1 MCQQIRQLGE
11 MGYYLET
18 QIPKLTQEGNRKL
31 EYTYN
36 MKFDWNLKNFPL
48 VKAQTQMPNKL
59 Y

>member
-1 MCQQIRQLGE
+1 
-11 MGYYLET
+11 MGYYLEI
-18 QIPKLTQEGNRKL
+18 QIPKLTQEGNIKL

-36 MKFDWNLKNFPL
+36 KEIWLKLNIFLL